1 MARKNKK
8 REFSQKELAELV
20 NVTEVSMSRYISGDR
35 FLHGM
40 RHVARSKNRKIE
52 GGDAYDMRNK
62 IGLSKTKLSLES
74 KGFALKPSEICHA
87 NFIG

>member
-1 MARKNKK
+1 
-8 REFSQKELAELV
+8 
-20 NVTEVSMSRYISGDR
+20 
-35 FLHGM
+35 M
-40 RHVARSKNRKIE
+40 RHVARSKHRKIE

-62 IGLSKTKLSLES
+62 IGLSKTTLSLES